1 MITKEELSDKYASL
15 SNEELLEIVDN
26 KSGYTKLAL
35 IAALEELS
43 KRKVS
48 EAEVKKYKE
57 GKLHKAM
64 DDMRKNYVDGLSLL
78 QKHMFYFICIPL
90 INFAFKQNFRDDGY
104 VLKLRQ
110 ANYYTFCGFLFLML
124 TVLISVSTNLS
135 SIQSL
140 GVWLLG
146 IIPTYAFDQFFYR
159 QRLVKKLAQL
169 SDTPP
174 QEDEATKTG
183 KD

>member
-1 MITKEELSDKYASL
+1 MITKEELSDKYTSL
-15 SNEELLEIVDN
+15 SNEELLDIVDN

-35 IAALEELS
+35 IAALEELA

-48 EAEVKKYKE
+48 GEEVKKYKE
-57 GKLHKAM
+57 GKLNKAM
-64 DDMRKNYVDGLSLL
+64 EDMRKKYVDGLSLL
-78 QKHMFYFICIPL
+78 QKHLFYFICIPL

-124 TVLISVSTNLS
+124 AVLISVTFNLS
-135 SIQSL
+135 SIQTL

-169 SDTPP
+169 SDTSEEDD
-174 QEDEATKTG
+174 QETKTG
-183 KD
+183 V